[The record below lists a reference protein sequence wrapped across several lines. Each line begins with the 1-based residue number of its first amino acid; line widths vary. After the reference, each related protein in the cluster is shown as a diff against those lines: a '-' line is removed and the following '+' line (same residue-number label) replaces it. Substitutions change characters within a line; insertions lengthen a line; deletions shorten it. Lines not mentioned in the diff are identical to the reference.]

1 MPSSL
6 ATFLMFDGTA
16 EDALDLYRATFPD
29 ATPGVIERFTA
40 NEGQAGKVKQAALTL
55 QGQRLLFF
63 DSPIKHAF
71 DFTPSMSLFVECA
84 DEAEFERVVEV
95 LSAGG
100 ETLMPVDNYGFSTK
114 YTWFND
120 RFGVSWQVN
129 LK

>member
-16 EDALDLYRATFPD
+16 EDALDLYRAAFPD
-29 ATPGVIERFTA
+29 ATPGAIERFA
-40 NEGQAGKVKQAALTL
+40 ADEGQAGKVKQAALTL

-84 DEAEFERVVEV
+84 NETEFERVVKM

-129 LK
+129 LQ

>member
-1 MPSSL
+1 MPDSL

-16 EDALDLYRATFPD
+16 EDALDLYRAVFPD
-29 ATPGVIERFTA
+29 ATVGSIERFTA
-40 NEGQAGKVKQAALTL
+40 EEGEAGKVKQAALTL
-55 QGQRLLFF
+55 KGQRLVFF
-63 DSPIKHAF
+63 DSPVKHAF
-71 DFTPSMSLFVECA
+71 GFTPSMSLFVECA
-84 DEAEFERVVEV
+84 SEADFEHVVEM

-100 ETLMPVDNYGFSTK
+100 EALMPVGNYGFSTK